1 MAEKEYET
9 KKLGRAIVTFTAMKG
24 KYTNRLVIDV
34 RVKKKFKNAKELTKF
49 LRSTKRVIYRK
60 EKGKYPCES
69 KY

>member
-9 KKLGRAIVTFTAMKG
+9 KKPGRAIVTFTAMKG

-49 LRSTKRVIYRK
+49 L
-60 EKGKYPCES
+60 
-69 KY
+69 

>member
-49 LRSTKRVIYRK
+49 LRSTKRVNIPERK
-60 EKGKYPCES
+60 REGPL
-69 KY
+69 

>member
-34 RVKKKFKNAKELTKF
+34 RVKKKFKNAKKLTKF
-49 LRSTKRVIYRK
+49 LRSTKRVNIPERK
-60 EKGKYPCES
+60 REVPL
-69 KY
+69 

>member
-49 LRSTKRVIYRK
+49 LRSTKRVNIPERK
-60 EKGKYPCES
+60 REVPL
-69 KY
+69 

>member
-9 KKLGRAIVTFTAMKG
+9 KKLERAIVTFTAMKG

-49 LRSTKRVIYRK
+49 LRSTKRVNIPERK
-60 EKGKYPCES
+60 REVPL
-69 KY
+69 